1 MPIAFLGNKVD
12 LQDEVEDPVTHDEAL
27 EFIKQIKEQ
36 YKIDFEIPYLETS
49 AKTGKNVD
57 ESFDIL
63 ATTIRN
69 HLMK

>member
-12 LQDEVEDPVTHDEAL
+12 LRDEVDDPITRNEAL
-27 EFIKQIKEQ
+27 EFIKQFKKQ
-36 YKIDFEIPYLETS
+36 YKIDFDIPYLETS

-57 ESFDIL
+57 ESFNIL